1 MECRLT
7 FFRLYFIG
15 WLPENLFILIFF
27 SLDESKEELMNM
39 NIALDG
45 QGSTV
50 SALDVA
56 HRALSES
63 ERVYE
68 RVLETTTKITL
79 ELRAKVKELQSFSPD
94 ELGNIPRKCKL

>member
-1 MECRLT
+1 M
-7 FFRLYFIG
+7 
-15 WLPENLFILIFF
+15 PENLFLTFF

-45 QGSTV
+45 QGSAV

>member
-1 MECRLT
+1 MSISSC
-7 FFRLYFIG
+7 
-15 WLPENLFILIFF
+15 IFF